1 MIEVSNNHVM
11 ALELVVS
18 LSFPSMSLF
27 TKVELTSK
35 IQHSCNVLHS
45 KRNPCKCSLAVGFH
59 LRYQGCLAKQ
69 QTTSSY
75 PAHVSFPSL
84 LRASWLRF
92 PRMQPK
98 PWKCKRP
105 LEFITL
111 GTTSRWLVMETQ
123 ISFLIWIPSDVKPKL
138 SLLSTYGTFC
148 PCSVIGKSENNPLN
162 VKGGL
167 SYNIHACTN
176 WKLSCLM

>member
-45 KRNPCKCSLAVGFH
+45 KRNPCKCSLALGFH

-111 GTTSRWLVMETQ
+111 GTTSRWLVMETVQ
-123 ISFLIWIPSDVKPKL
+123 FFNLNSIWCKAKTQPPVNLWHFL
-138 SLLSTYGTFC
+138 SLLGDWE
-148 PCSVIGKSENNPLN
+148 I
-162 VKGGL
+162 
-167 SYNIHACTN
+167 
-176 WKLSCLM
+176 WKQSIEC